1 MLERIEQLE
10 ANIASLK
17 VFAKDH
23 SLEAIRKNRFD
34 EWALRYGLLES
45 IQILIDLSCH
55 LVSRFNLGSVKT
67 YADCIENLREHSY
80 ISDSLSER
88 LVSMIGLRNLLVHE
102 YSKIDLEKLYG
113 YLEFTRDFSEF
124 IRQIEK
130 VLES

>member
-1 MLERIEQLE
+1 M
-10 ANIASLK
+10 
-17 VFAKDH
+17 
-23 SLEAIRKNRFD
+23 
-34 EWALRYGLLES
+34 RYGLLES

-67 YADCIENLREHSY
+67 YADCIENLREHGY
-80 ISDSLSER
+80 ISDDLSER

-102 YSKIDLEKLYG
+102 YSRIDLEKLYG

>member
-1 MLERIEQLE
+1 MLDRIEQLE

-17 VFAKDH
+17 EFYRSHK
-23 SLEAIRKNRFD
+23 LEEIRKNRFE

-55 LVSRFNLGSVKT
+55 LVSHYNLGGVKS
-67 YADCIENLREHSY
+67 YADCIENLRRY
-80 ISDSLSER
+80 GFIDNKLSDR

-102 YSKIDLEKLYG
+102 YARIDLDRLYG
-113 YLEFTRDFSEF
+113 YLEFTEDFSEF

-130 VLES
+130 ALE